1 MIKDLMKSI
10 FNEDIDLDE
19 EVEEVEEVETVEPVQ
34 PVEPQP
40 TQEPA
45 TSIEEVVSQP
55 EQIPAMDVVQPVEPQ
70 PAPAPVQP
78 TVQTVQQPRPYVH
91 SESFADLS
99 IDDIN
104 QPESDVMSRRP
115 YKYDRKKLNRVGQR
129 TQPEEEYSAV
139 LSPIFGNAQD
149 NEKDYR
155 KVHNAVN
162 LEKPVDD
169 PEFVQVI
176 SPMFGNNVAG
186 NMPVETIPTKDP
198 SRKTKTK
205 APDVSV
211 TSVVEKKEPEVV
223 QKQLFSTKD

>member
-34 PVEPQP
+34 SVEPQP

-55 EQIPAMDVVQPVEPQ
+55 EQIPAMDV
-70 PAPAPVQP
+70 VQP